1 MDTDGDGEWL
11 DCRPFASSA
20 WRDDDPRVPGRA
32 RRVQDR
38 EPRDGAGTDRQLQ
51 MVGVRAKLVVR
62 SAVDSS
68 RRLSGDAPRGDGV
81 RILRR
86 LLPSQDIDALLGDI
100 TEEAP
105 HRSHLWLW
113 GQIAAVIVVG
123 SFRDIR
129 RHPLLALRA
138 VAVGIAVLAVGAL
151 MFEPIIRTSLRLSD
165 LVENAWFRS
174 VDRTLLERLNNTA
187 FLVSVTA
194 LFYGGLAA
202 SGWVV
207 GRLHRRHGI
216 TM

>member
-1 MDTDGDGEWL
+1 
-11 DCRPFASSA
+11 
-20 WRDDDPRVPGRA
+20 
-32 RRVQDR
+32 
-38 EPRDGAGTDRQLQ
+38 
-51 MVGVRAKLVVR
+51 
-62 SAVDSS
+62 
-68 RRLSGDAPRGDGV
+68 V

-216 TM
+216 TMVLPFATLIALSLVALVIVVRLSATTASQAQVIRSWVDFVKLLAIPVSILLGGYLWTRQTTTA

>member
-1 MDTDGDGEWL
+1 
-11 DCRPFASSA
+11 
-20 WRDDDPRVPGRA
+20 
-32 RRVQDR
+32 
-38 EPRDGAGTDRQLQ
+38 
-51 MVGVRAKLVVR
+51 
-62 SAVDSS
+62 
-68 RRLSGDAPRGDGV
+68 V

-216 TM
+216 TMVLPFATLIALSLVALVIVVRLSATTASQAQVIRSWVDFVKLLAIPVSILLGGSLSTRRTSTA

>member
-1 MDTDGDGEWL
+1 M
-11 DCRPFASSA
+11 
-20 WRDDDPRVPGRA
+20 
-32 RRVQDR
+32 
-38 EPRDGAGTDRQLQ
+38 
-51 MVGVRAKLVVR
+51 
-62 SAVDSS
+62 
-68 RRLSGDAPRGDGV
+68 

-216 TM
+216 TMVLPFATLIALSLVALVIVVRLSATTASQAQVIRSWVDFVKLLAIPVSILLGGYLWKEIPINITYPVTG